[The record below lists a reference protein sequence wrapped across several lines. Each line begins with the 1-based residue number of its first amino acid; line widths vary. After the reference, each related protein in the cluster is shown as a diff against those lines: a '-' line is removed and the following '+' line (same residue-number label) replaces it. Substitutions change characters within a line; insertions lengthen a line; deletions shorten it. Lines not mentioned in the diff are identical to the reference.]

1 MTLWDLWLNYG
12 PEDLPYELFIS
23 SSPAHRQMCYIIGD
37 FLSFLWSHLYTGEME
52 AFGHVL
58 DIHFLNSDY
67 ISVPVPWEV
76 DTSRLLQ
83 PGVPFSVP
91 GAPEGT
97 HGVLGSA
104 S

>member
-67 ISVPVPWEV
+67 ISV
-76 DTSRLLQ
+76 RMLLQ
-83 PGVPFSVP
+83 CFYKLLRWVFN
-91 GAPEGT
+91 EE
-97 HGVLGSA
+97 LI
-104 S
+104 